1 MLILIMIVLGVL
13 SLAFHKANK
22 AKLCKMFRG
31 FSIAI
36 GIVVVAVLMMYI
48 IHNSRV
54 PDLNEC
60 RKEREAAQEQMR
72 QLKKELIEKDVLDE
86 EIVNQFLENYK
97 KAENSFNSYS
107 IMIEESEF
115 YLEGGGKKHIEFW
128 LFFNLF

>member
-1 MLILIMIVLGVL
+1 MLILITIVLGGL

-36 GIVVVAVLMMYI
+36 GIVEMAFLTMYI
-48 IHNSRV
+48 IYNSGV

-60 RKEREAAQEQMR
+60 RKERKAAQEQMQ

-86 EIVNQFLENYK
+86 EIVDQFLENYK
-97 KAENSFNSYS
+97 KDENAFNSYS
-107 IMIEESEF
+107 IMIEETEF
-115 YLEGGGKKHIEFW
+115 YLEGGGKERIEFW